1 MKYGLFILV
10 HHNPWLF
17 CASLISLL
25 AQTRQDY
32 DLHLIY
38 IKGDGQAYE
47 NPEYQEFYDLAKSIG
62 KGNIQLTKDDPQ
74 LFKFIQN
81 LNIKFQFH

>member
-25 AQTRQDY
+25 LQSRQDY
-32 DLHLIY
+32 ELHLIY
-38 IKGDGQAYE
+38 IKGDGQAE
-47 NPEYQEFYDLAKSIG
+47 DGGVGINKEA
-62 KGNIQLTKDDPQ
+62 IQ
-74 LFKFIQN
+74 F
-81 LNIKFQFH
+81 